1 MLNIYYSYFQV
12 THRFTKKFIETI
24 EEKKIWR
31 QIVKFSNPLNPTLPI
46 PHSSNQIEGL
56 EKTKNFSYLSKWP
69 DNQIKVM
76 LHQFMVFANHR
87 MLEFLY
93 REQDFF
99 FWPCSN

>member
-46 PHSSNQIEGL
+46 PQSSNQIEGS
-56 EKTKNFSYLSKWP
+56 EENKKFSYLSKRP
-69 DNQIKVM
+69 YKSIVRARVLSIPLNIESPQLFNGRIFRNYLM
-76 LHQFMVFANHR
+76 R
-87 MLEFLY
+87 
-93 REQDFF
+93 
-99 FWPCSN
+99 